1 MMRIAIVGA
10 GITGLSTAWLLSRQH
25 EVTLFEA
32 EDRLGGHSNTVSFQ
46 EDGRSIDVDTGFIVY
61 NEQNY
66 PNLVALFDHLEV
78 PTESSDMSF
87 AVSADGGRFEYA
99 GSLPGLVAQR
109 RNLLRPRLWRMT
121 REILRF
127 YREAEKF
134 LEEPDPALTITGYLD
149 REGYSQAFR
158 QDHLLPMAAAI
169 WSSSF
174 DEIQD
179 FPAVSFLQ
187 FFRNHGLLKLKDR
200 PQWRTVSGGSR
211 SYVERMAAAISGQVR
226 TGTVV
231 QGLERTNRELRLTLT
246 NGEQAC
252 FDQVVLACHADQAR
266 RILGHQASPLEGVLL
281 NAFRYEKNRAV
292 LHQDTR
298 LMPRNRRA
306 WASWNYIS
314 SGETDWDKAVSVT
327 YWMNRLQN
335 LQSRQ
340 PVLVSLNPATEPD
353 PRLVIGEYNYSH
365 PLFDAAAIT
374 AQQDLS
380 SIQGRDRVWFCGSY
394 CGYGF
399 HEDGLQAGLAVAAG
413 LGCPAPWAQQV
424 AAHSPALEHA
434 SPEPYPMAAE

>member
-1 MMRIAIVGA
+1 MRIAIVGA
-10 GITGLSTAWLLSRQH
+10 GITGLSAAWLLSRQH

-46 EDGRSIDVDTGFIVY
+46 EDGRDISVDTGFIVY
-61 NEQNY
+61 NDVNY
-66 PNLVALFDHLEV
+66 PNLVALFDHFGVTSE
-78 PTESSDMSF
+78 PSDMSF
-87 AVSADGGRFEYA
+87 AVSTDNGGFEYA
-99 GSLPGLVAQR
+99 GSLPGLLAQR

-127 YREAEKF
+127 YREAEHF
-134 LEEPDPALTITGYLD
+134 LNAPDPALSIAGYLD
-149 REGYSQAFR
+149 REGYSQDFR
-158 QDHLLPMAAAI
+158 RDHLLPMAAAI

-174 DEIQD
+174 NEIQD

-200 PQWRTVSGGSR
+200 PQWRTVTGGSR
-211 SYVERMAAAISGQVR
+211 SYVECLAGAIDGRIRLSAPVER
-226 TGTVV
+226 
-231 QGLERTNRELRLTLT
+231 LERSETEVRLVLPH
-246 NGEQAC
+246 GETAG

-281 NAFRYEKNRAV
+281 NAFRYETNRAV
-292 LHQDTR
+292 LHQDSR
-298 LMPRNRRA
+298 LMPRNRSA

-314 SGETDWDKAVSVT
+314 SGNTRQDRAVSIT

-335 LQSRQ
+335 LQSRR
-340 PVLVSLNPATEPD
+340 PVLVSLNPATDPD

-365 PLFDAAAIT
+365 PLFDSAAIA

-380 SIQGRDRVWFCGSY
+380 AIQGRDRVWFCGSY

-399 HEDGLQAGLAVAAG
+399 HEDGLQAGLAVADA

-424 AAHSPALEHA
+424 QAHSPALGYA
-434 SPEPYPMAAE
+434 SPQPAVMAAE

>member
-1 MMRIAIVGA
+1 MRIAIVGA
-10 GITGLSTAWLLSRQH
+10 GITGLSAAWLLSRQH

-32 EDRLGGHSNTVSFQ
+32 EDRLGGHSHTVSFQ
-46 EDGRSIDVDTGFIVY
+46 EDGHSIDVDTGFIVY
-61 NEQNY
+61 NEANY
-66 PNLVALFDHLEV
+66 PNLVALFDHLGV
-78 PTESSDMSF
+78 PTEPSDMSF
-87 AVSADGGRFEYA
+87 AVSADGGDFEYA

-109 RNLLRPRLWRMT
+109 RNLLRPRFWRMT

-127 YREAEKF
+127 YREAEDF
-134 LEEPDPALTITGYLD
+134 LAHPDPSLSIAGYLD
-149 REGYSQAFR
+149 REGYSQDFR
-158 QDHLLPMAAAI
+158 RDHLLPMAAAI

-179 FPAVSFLQ
+179 FPAVSFLH

-200 PQWRTVSGGSR
+200 PQWRTVSGGSH
-211 SYVERMAAAISGQVR
+211 SYVERLASTIDGQVR
-226 TGTVV
+226 TGAAV
-231 QGLERTNRELRLTLT
+231 QHLERTNRDLRLTLA
-246 NGEQAC
+246 NGEQAR

-266 RILGHQASPLEGVLL
+266 RILGHQANPLEGVVL

-314 SGETDWDKAVSVT
+314 SDDSGRDKAVSVT

-335 LQSRQ
+335 LQSRR

-353 PRLVIGEYNYSH
+353 PRLVIGEYSYSH

-413 LGCPAPWAQQV
+413 LGCPAPWARLV
-424 AAHSPALEHA
+424 PAHSPALEHA
-434 SPEPYPMAAE
+434 SPEPFPMAAE